1 MKEIKE
7 SLLEKLCKDDILNS
21 STVRRSNP
29 NAKQLIKPQ
38 TSHSSIQKSHG
49 APSKSPAPLPK
60 PKFFVQR
67 NNVRLID
74 DPRTSEDFSDPRTSG
89 NYETRQKKHP
99 NVHSPTPHPRST
111 PPVPVAHHQNPPPAD
126 NEEDEEENLDDI
138 DIHSECV
145 PLKEYRELKDKYKK
159 WLNEN
164 KVLLQ
169 RIHFLEE
176 HLK

>member
-7 SLLEKLCKDDILNS
+7 SLLEKLCKDDILNTN
-21 STVRRSNP
+21 TVRRSNA
-29 NAKQLIKPQ
+29 NAKQLAKPQ
-38 TSHSSIQKSHG
+38 LSHSSIQRQG
-49 APSKSPAPLPK
+49 TPNKSPAPSPK

-74 DPRTSEDFSDPRTSG
+74 DPRTSEDFTDPKMSG
-89 NYETRQKKHP
+89 NYETKQKKHP

-111 PPVPVAHHQNPPPAD
+111 PPMPIPHHQKPITAD
-126 NEEDEEENLDDI
+126 NEEEEDLDDI

-145 PLKEYRELKDKYKK
+145 PLQEYRELKDKYKK

-169 RIHFLEE
+169 RIHFLEQ